1 MPCQVL
7 PCQGTTHRN
16 WAFRLLL
23 SLDNVLDSLRW
34 RFQLH
39 EAPNYGRWFPRQGLV
54 EKSGHWKTEDVR
66 YSGNRWA
73 RVCGQQGKKGADE
86 WMNGWIGQRCIGGH
100 PSLLVSIHWTS
111 PPTCS
116 ASTYSC
122 KENPF
127 SPANYRKCY
136 QYQLKILIYLIGHS
150 ISFCV
155 ETTGHVKL
163 LDNTPSLLAKQF
175 CPKIL
180 GKNRQKPASL
190 RSV

>member
-1 MPCQVL
+1 MATSDPQNWHFIPGDLTDAWTRNPEGSEKLKGFRLLWDVAHCWMPCQVL
-7 PCQGTTHRN
+7 PCKGTTHRN

-86 WMNGWIGQRCIGGH
+86 WMNR
-100 PSLLVSIHWTS
+100 
-111 PPTCS
+111 
-116 ASTYSC
+116 STM
-122 KENPF
+122 
-127 SPANYRKCY
+127 
-136 QYQLKILIYLIGHS
+136 H
-150 ISFCV
+150 
-155 ETTGHVKL
+155 
-163 LDNTPSLLAKQF
+163 
-175 CPKIL
+175 
-180 GKNRQKPASL
+180 L
-190 RSV
+190 RSSIPPCLDPLDKPTHL

>member
-39 EAPNYGRWFPRQGLV
+39 EAPNYGMWFPRQGLV

-73 RVCGQQGKKGADE
+73 RIWVSRGRRE
-86 WMNGWIGQRCIGGH
+86 RMNGWMDESVNDASAVIH
-100 PSLLVSIHWTS
+100 PSLSRSTGQAHPPVALAPTHAKKIPFHLTITVSVTNTNWRYWFTD
-111 PPTCS
+111 
-116 ASTYSC
+116 
-122 KENPF
+122 F
-127 SPANYRKCY
+127 
-136 QYQLKILIYLIGHS
+136 IGHS
-150 ISFCV
+150 ISFCL
-155 ETTGHVKL
+155 ETTGHVQL
-163 LDNTPSLLAKQF
+163 PNSTHTSSFA
-175 CPKIL
+175 PKYWA
-180 GKNRQKPASL
+180 KNR
-190 RSV
+190 

>member
-1 MPCQVL
+1 MKRPIMEDDFL
-7 PCQGTTHRN
+7 GK
-16 WAFRLLL
+16 AL
-23 SLDNVLDSLRW
+23 W
-34 RFQLH
+34 RRVDT
-39 EAPNYGRWFPRQGLV
+39 GRQRMWDIRA
-54 EKSGHWKTEDVR
+54 T
-66 YSGNRWA
+66 
-73 RVCGQQGKKGADE
+73 DE
-86 WMNGWIGQRCIGGH
+86 RGYAVSRGRRERMNGWIGQRCIGGH

-136 QYQLKILIYLIGHS
+136 QYQLKIMIYLIGHS

-180 GKNRQKPASL
+180 GKKQVKTTSL